1 MAVRRIAKKLR
12 SLRIKSMEAEEVV
25 NNAYAS
31 LTKAG
36 KDHKFLGKR
45 SEFELTDMLRR
56 ELGRSSLQ
64 RKKRKRGNFEI
75 HSQTLVYKPY
85 SEKEITEE
93 DLEFLSKQYSLNDKQ
108 LEVIKFRTEGKTIAE
123 IAKQIGVSDTRI
135 FQIMQEVSKKVKK
148 GMGWSK

>member
-108 LEVIKFRTEGKTIAE
+108 LEVIKFRT
-123 IAKQIGVSDTRI
+123 R
-135 FQIMQEVSKKVKK
+135 
-148 GMGWSK
+148 